1 MRKSRPW
8 FAIGLSVGLLVSGC
22 DSGPESEL
30 VVPDS
35 PDGAVQAV
43 LSGLA
48 AHRPEIVW
56 RALPASY
63 QDDVSAL
70 VRSFAEHVEPALH
83 QRAVVVARKAV
94 VVLQAKK
101 EIILAS
107 DAIRSAT
114 AADPAAVE
122 AAWEAAVHA
131 ADIVLSSELAD
142 LEALRELDVEAF
154 LATTGRALM
163 DRVAEIPAMGGEGES
178 LADRLE
184 SLGEAEVE
192 LVAADGDR
200 ATVRIL
206 LPNLAPFEIDMVRVE
221 SRWLPVEL
229 ASRWPDAVA
238 SAAARIE
245 AMAGDEAARME
256 LVAFVT
262 LGVAE
267 SFLDQ
272 LAEVETAEELDRL
285 VGAFL
290 GNLLGQPLGAL

>member
-8 FAIGLSVGLLVSGC
+8 FAIGLVSGLLAWSC
-22 DSGPESEL
+22 DSGPESGL
-30 VVPDS
+30 VIPDS
-35 PDGAVQAV
+35 PDGAVQVV

-48 AHRPEIVW
+48 AHRPEVMW
-56 RALPASY
+56 RALPPSY
-63 QDDVSAL
+63 QDDISGL
-70 VRSFAEHVEPALH
+70 VRSFADHVEPALH

-101 EIILAS
+101 ELILTS
-107 DAIRSAT
+107 DTIRAAT
-114 AADPAAVE
+114 AADPAAVD

-142 LEALRELDVEAF
+142 LEALRELDVESF

-163 DRVAEIPAMGGEGES
+163 DRAAEIPAIGGEGEGF
-178 LADRLE
+178 ADRLE

-200 ATVRIL
+200 ATVRIR
-206 LPNLAPFEIDMVRVE
+206 LPDLAPFEIDMVRVE
-221 SRWLPVEL
+221 GRWLPVEL
-229 ASRWPDAVA
+229 ASRWPEAVE

-245 AMAGDEAARME
+245 AMAGDQAARVE
-256 LVAFVT
+256 LVAFVA

-272 LAEVETAEELDRL
+272 LAGVTTAEELDRL

-290 GNLLGQPLGAL
+290 GNLLGQPLGVL

>member
-1 MRKSRPW
+1 MRRSRPW
-8 FAIGLSVGLLVSGC
+8 FAIGLVSGLLAWSC
-22 DSGPESEL
+22 DSGPESGL
-30 VVPDS
+30 VIPDS

-43 LSGLA
+43 LAGLA

-56 RALPASY
+56 RALPPSY
-63 QDDVSAL
+63 QDDASGL

-101 EIILAS
+101 ELILAS
-107 DAIRSAT
+107 DAIRAAT

-163 DRVAEIPAMGGEGES
+163 NRAAEVPAIGGEGES
-178 LADRLE
+178 FAERLGA
-184 SLGEAEVE
+184 LGEAEVE

-200 ATVRIL
+200 ATVRIR
-206 LPNLAPFEIDMVRVE
+206 LPDLAPFEIDMVRLE
-221 SRWLPVEL
+221 GRWLPVEL
-229 ASRWPDAVA
+229 ASRWPGAVE

-245 AMAGDEAARME
+245 AMAGDGAARME

-272 LAEVETAEELDRL
+272 LAQLTTAEELDRL
-285 VGAFL
+285 MGAFI
-290 GNLLGQPLGAL
+290 GNLFGQPFGAL

>member
-8 FAIGLSVGLLVSGC
+8 FSIGLSLGLLVSAC
-22 DSGPESEL
+22 DSGPESGL

-48 AHRPEIVW
+48 AHRPEIAW

-63 QDDVSAL
+63 QDDVSGL

-83 QRAVVVARKAV
+83 QRAVAVARKAV

-101 EIILAS
+101 ELILAS
-107 DAIRSAT
+107 DVVGSAT
-114 AADPAAVE
+114 AADPAAVD

-163 DRVAEIPAMGGEGES
+163 DRAAEVPAIGGEGES
-178 LADRLE
+178 FAERLGA
-184 SLGEAEVE
+184 LGEAEVE

-200 ATVRIL
+200 ATVRIR
-206 LPNLAPFEIDMVRVE
+206 LPDLAPFEIEMVRVE

-229 ASRWPDAVA
+229 VSRWPEAVE

-245 AMAGDEAARME
+245 AMDGDGAARVE
-256 LVAFVT
+256 LFAFVS

-272 LAEVETAEELDRL
+272 LAEVATAEELDRL

>member
-8 FAIGLSVGLLVSGC
+8 FAIGLVSGLLAWSC
-22 DSGPESEL
+22 DSGPESGL
-30 VVPDS
+30 VIPDS
-35 PDGAVQAV
+35 PDGAMQAV

-48 AHRPEIVW
+48 AHRPEVMW
-56 RALPASY
+56 RALPPSY
-63 QDDVSAL
+63 QDDISGL
-70 VRSFAEHVEPALH
+70 VRSFADHVEPALH

-101 EIILAS
+101 ELILTS
-107 DAIRSAT
+107 DTIRAAT

-122 AAWEAAVHA
+122 AAWEEAVHA
-131 ADIVLSSELAD
+131 ADVVLSSELAD

-163 DRVAEIPAMGGEGES
+163 DHAAKVPAIGGEGES
-178 LADRLE
+178 LAERLRA
-184 SLGEAEVE
+184 LGEAEVE

-200 ATVRIL
+200 ATVRIR
-206 LPNLAPFEIDMVRVE
+206 LPDLAPFEIDMVRLE
-221 SRWLPVEL
+221 GRWLPVEL
-229 ASRWPDAVA
+229 ASRWPEAVE

-245 AMAGDEAARME
+245 AMAGAGAARVE

-272 LAEVETAEELDRL
+272 LAGVTTAEELDRL
-285 VGAFL
+285 MGAFI
-290 GNLLGQPLGAL
+290 GNLVGQPFGPL